1 MRYFSMTNSSKSDIG
16 STFPQ
21 SQAMGCGY
29 MYYAPNSLWNFPV
42 DEFPDFEPNL
52 NCFILHQKAK
62 WTDLIS
68 AVTLN
73 NGLLMS
79 ERLRAV
85 FLNFKIDAY
94 KFYPAVV
101 TKREKKMDYYLLFTI
116 SKRSLDINLQ
126 KSEFYLID
134 PTGEPLET
142 VRFSTIEEL
151 GDYTRAAVNKVN
163 GVRIKQ
169 VVFKNTFDK
178 ELDLFRF
185 SVFNFNYIVSERL
198 KQAIEAIGATGIK
211 FYEIYP
217 EALVFE

>member
-1 MRYFSMTNSSKSDIG
+1 MRYFSISNSTNPDIG

-29 MYYAPNSLWNFPV
+29 KYNAPNSLRNFPV

-68 AVTLN
+68 AATLN

-101 TKREKKMDYYLLFTI
+101 TKREKKMDYYLLYTI

-126 KSEFYLID
+126 KSEFYLVNHR
-134 PTGEPLET
+134 GEPLET
-142 VRFSTIEEL
+142 VRFSSIEEL
-151 GDYTRAAVNKVN
+151 GDYTREAVNNVN
-163 GVRIKQ
+163 YVRIKQ
-169 VVFKNTFDK
+169 VVFKKTFDK
-178 ELDLFRF
+178 ELDFFCF
-185 SVFNFNYIVSERL
+185 SIFNFNYIISERL